1 MPLAEN
7 VDCLAVREEIYRSIT
22 GNCLSKLNAKS
33 FAAKDLCK
41 VRRTMCLT
49 HTASVFEFLFSNN
62 SEFYAMSV
70 NGGNCFV
77 DTLSLFAKSTEVF

>member
-1 MPLAEN
+1 MQGKKEYL
-7 VDCLAVREEIYRSIT
+7 
-22 GNCLSKLNAKS
+22 
-33 FAAKDLCK
+33 
-41 VRRTMCLT
+41 MCLT

-77 DTLSLFAKSTEVF
+77 DTLSLFAKSTKVF